1 MRVGEIGHFE
11 ESRFR
16 QPLRYKYLKRKNR
29 VWNYFCPKLIDP
41 LKGFGPLDELPG
53 RSLQNKP
60 G

>member
-29 VWNYFCPKLIDP
+29 VWNYFCPKLIFYF
-41 LKGFGPLDELPG
+41 LICQIKLDNL
-53 RSLQNKP
+53 
-60 G
+60 